1 MEIKM
6 SFKRETVE
14 VVNESTNPLPQYQTE
29 GSSGVDLMAD
39 TEAVIKPGEM
49 VMISSGLRTRVPQGF
64 EIQVRSRSGLAYK
77 KQIFVLN
84 SPGTIDS
91 DYRGIIGVLLYNA
104 GMEDFKVEKG
114 DRIAQAVLC
123 PVYQADWKLVESLED
138 TNRGSGGFGSTGTK
152 NKN

>member
-1 MEIKM
+1 M
-6 SFKRETVE
+6 SFKRETVK

-29 GSSGVDLMAD
+29 GSSGADLMAD
-39 TEAVIKPGEM
+39 ADAVIEPGTL

-91 DYRGIIGVLLYNA
+91 DYTGLIGVLLYNA
-104 GMEDFKVEKG
+104 GKEPFEVKKG

-123 PVYQADWKLVESLED
+123 PVVQADWELVDSLDE
-138 TNRGSGGFGSTGTK
+138 TERGSGGFGHTGTK
-152 NKN
+152 S